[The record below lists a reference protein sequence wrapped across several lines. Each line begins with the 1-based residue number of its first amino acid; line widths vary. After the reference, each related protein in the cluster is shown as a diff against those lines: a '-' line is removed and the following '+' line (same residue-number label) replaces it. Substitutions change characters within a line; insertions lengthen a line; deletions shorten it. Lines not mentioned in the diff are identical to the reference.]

1 MQSNPLTNLSMAS
14 YLGNIFFFFLVT
26 VDLPSFI
33 DITTRIDSELEVE
46 FGIGTLGST
55 PAEDVEEPPL

>member
-1 MQSNPLTNLSMAS
+1 MAS